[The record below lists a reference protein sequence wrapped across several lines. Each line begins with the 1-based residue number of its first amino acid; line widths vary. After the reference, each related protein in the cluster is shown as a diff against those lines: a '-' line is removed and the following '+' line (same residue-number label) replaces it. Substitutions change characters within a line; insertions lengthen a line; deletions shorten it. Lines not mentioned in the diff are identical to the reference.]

1 MTDRRLLRLDVENFR
16 SLQRISL
23 PLGGLTVLVGPN
35 GVGKSNVLQVFR
47 FLADIINTDLD
58 PALSSRGGFDE
69 LAFWGGDRPPTMMR
83 IRLQARWTSH
93 ASAAAPDEYQLTINR
108 RGNKRAIE
116 GYSISRSESFTFK
129 RNKGRG
135 RRITVSGEEAVV
147 TDTIGHTASDDIEDS
162 GERSL
167 GIRKLSS
174 GLSTLPRLAPTEG
187 GQEVATIAEVLSS
200 FRVFDV
206 NVAAARTPQR
216 VPAGPSLTRPVRRG
230 TSTARQMLITGVPHS
245 RPVQLGHNAANLALF
260 LTNLAAHD
268 ETAWNRLVEDA
279 RVALPNLEDINF
291 ATIGGAGEYV
301 EVQLSEQGLRRPT
314 SLADAS
320 FGTVRLLSLLA
331 MLYDPAPPAL
341 TCVEELDHGLHP
353 QALELLVE
361 RLREASERSQ
371 FIVTTHS
378 PALVD
383 RLEPEEFVVCER
395 DHYGASRIPSLSADE
410 VREIRTASEGLPL
423 GELWFSGA
431 LGGGL

>member
-16 SLQRISL
+16 SLQRVSL
-23 PLGGLTVLVGPN
+23 PLGSLTVLVGPN

-47 FLADIINTDLD
+47 FLADIIKTDLD

-69 LAFWGGDRPPTMMR
+69 LAFWGGERPPTTMR
-83 IRLQARWTSH
+83 IAVQARWTSH
-93 ASAAAPDEYQLTINR
+93 ASTAAPDEYELAIR
-108 RGNKRAIE
+108 RRSDKRAAE
-116 GYSISRSESFTFK
+116 GYTISRSESFRFK
-129 RNKGRG
+129 RTKGRG
-135 RRITVSGEEAVV
+135 RRITVSGEEALV
-147 TDTIGHTASDDIEDS
+147 TDIAAGNKNQLDDS

-167 GIRKLSS
+167 GISKLSS
-174 GLSTLPRLAPTEG
+174 GLSTLPRLASSEG
-187 GQEVATIAEVLSS
+187 GEEVSAMADGLAS

-206 NVAAARTPQR
+206 DVTAARRPSRLNRAELSTSLNQWITPR
-216 VPAGPSLTRPVRRG
+216 
-230 TSTARQMLITGVPHS
+230 HS
-245 RPVQLGHNAANLALF
+245 RHRRSVELADDAGNLALF
-260 LTNLAAHD
+260 LVRLSLNKPL
-268 ETAWNRLVEDA
+268 WNRLLEDA
-279 RVALPNLEDINF
+279 RTVLPNLEDIRF
-291 ATIGGAGEYV
+291 ASFGGAAEHVSV
-301 EVQLSEQGLRRPT
+301 ELVERGLRRPT
-314 SLADAS
+314 PLADAS

-395 DHYGASRIPSLSADE
+395 DENGASRIPSLSADE
-410 VREIRTASEGLPL
+410 VRDIRTASEGLPL

>member
-47 FLADIINTDLD
+47 FLSDIINSDLD

-69 LAFWGGDRPPTMMR
+69 VAFWGGDRPPTMMR
-83 IRLQARWTSH
+83 IGLQARWTSH

-108 RGNKRAIE
+108 RGNKRAVE

-147 TDTIGHTASDDIEDS
+147 TDTIGHESSDNVEDS

-187 GQEVATIAEVLSS
+187 GQEVATVAEVLSS

-206 NVAAARTPQR
+206 NVSAARSPQR
-216 VPAGPSLTRPVRRG
+216 VPAGPIPTRPLRSNAGR
-230 TSTARQMLITGVPHS
+230 TRQMLITGVPHS
-245 RPVQLGHNAANLALF
+245 RPVQLGHNAGNLAIF
-260 LTNLAAHD
+260 LSNLAQD
-268 ETAWNRLVEDA
+268 ETAWDRLVEDA
-279 RVALPNLEDINF
+279 RIALPNLEDINF
-291 ATIGGAGEYV
+291 ATIGGAGEFV
-301 EVQLSEQGLRRPT
+301 EVQLSERGLRRPT
-314 SLADAS
+314 PLADAS

-395 DHYGASRIPSLSADE
+395 DRNGASLIPSLSTDE
-410 VREIRTASEGLPL
+410 VREIRAASEGLPL
-423 GELWFSGA
+423 GELWFTGA